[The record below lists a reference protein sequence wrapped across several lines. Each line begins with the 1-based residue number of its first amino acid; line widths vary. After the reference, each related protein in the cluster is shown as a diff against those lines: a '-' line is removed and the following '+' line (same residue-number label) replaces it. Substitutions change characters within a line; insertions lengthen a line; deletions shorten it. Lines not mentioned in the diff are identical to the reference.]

1 MHADFGALALFPASR
16 RDTIALERRDRDD
29 QAWAVYSTVDHR
41 PEQVLVLTQSVD
53 ATRRTADDAVN
64 DVEWIVREGK
74 VEPPGSISTS
84 E

>member
-1 MHADFGALALFPASR
+1 MTRLR
-16 RDTIALERRDRDD
+16 
-29 QAWAVYSTVDHR
+29 AVYSTVDHR

-53 ATRRTADDAVN
+53 ATHRTADDAVN
-64 DVEWIVREGK
+64 DAEWIVGDGE

>member
-1 MHADFGALALFPASR
+1 MTRL
-16 RDTIALERRDRDD
+16 
-29 QAWAVYSTVDHR
+29 WAVYSTVDHR